1 MKREAAWMVEA
12 RRRNAQR
19 RENSSKMEDLVPG
32 ATKID
37 MASAAASARGDADAD
52 AVQQAAPGGVYTYS
66 QSGEEVTIEVKVP
79 TETKAGH
86 VKCVIKPDSIL
97 LTVAT
102 LGEGKQEVLQGD
114 LFQKVRPDECSW
126 TLAQTGQER
135 VLQVTLSKV
144 QPLRWLGVLRTG

>member
-1 MKREAAWMVEA
+1 MNREAAWMVEA

-37 MASAAASARGDADAD
+37 MAAAAAAARGDADAD
-52 AVQQAAPGGVYTYS
+52 ALQQAASGGAYSYS
-66 QSGEEVTIEVKVP
+66 QSGEEVTIEVQVP
-79 TETKAGH
+79 TETKASH
-86 VKCVIKPDSIL
+86 VKCVIKPDSIM

-102 LGEGKQEVLQGD
+102 LGEDKAEVVRGD
-114 LFQKVRPDECSW
+114 LFQRVRPDECSW
-126 TLAQTGQER
+126 TLAQAGQER
-135 VLQVTLSKV
+135 VLQVNLSKV